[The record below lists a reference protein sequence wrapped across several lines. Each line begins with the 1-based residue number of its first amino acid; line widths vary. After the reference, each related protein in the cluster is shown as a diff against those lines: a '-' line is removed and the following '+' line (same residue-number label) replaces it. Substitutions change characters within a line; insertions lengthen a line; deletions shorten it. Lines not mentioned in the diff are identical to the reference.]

1 MDFRSDNTLGCS
13 PEIAEALARAGSG
26 ALSPYG
32 NDEITARVKERC
44 RDLFET
50 DVEILPVLT
59 GTGGNS
65 LAIATMTPPW
75 GAVFCHEDA
84 HVQRDELGAPE
95 FFTEGA
101 KMIPVA
107 GTHGKIAPADL
118 ERSIHDIGD
127 TRRMAIPSCLSLT
140 NATEAGTVYSADET
154 RALCDVAKQFR
165 MGVHLDGARF
175 ANAVVKAG
183 CSPADLTWRAG
194 VDILIFGGTKNGAMA
209 AELMVVFKPEMM
221 EELRFRWHRSGHRL
235 SKMRFLSSQF
245 DAYLE
250 NDLWLRN
257 ARNANALAARLREGL
272 ETIEGIEILRPVDA
286 NILLVRLAPHILS
299 SLREQGFLFYDWEIF
314 GPGAVRLVTGFST
327 RTEEVDALLAAARN
341 AAVVGKS

>member
-13 PEIAEALARAGSG
+13 PEIAEALVRASRG

-32 NDEITARVKERC
+32 NDEITARLRERC
-44 RDLFET
+44 REIFET
-50 DVEILPVLT
+50 DLEILPVLT

-101 KMIPVA
+101 KMIPVR
-107 GTHGKIAPADL
+107 GENGKIRPDDL
-118 ERSIHDIGD
+118 ERAIHDIGD

-140 NATEAGTVYSADET
+140 NATEAGTVYRAEET
-154 RALCDVAKQFR
+154 AALCEVAHRFQ

-175 ANAVVKAG
+175 ANALVAAK
-183 CSPADLTWRAG
+183 CTPAELTWKAG
-194 VDILIFGGTKNGAMA
+194 VDMLIFGATKNGAMA
-209 AELMVVFKPEMM
+209 AELIVVFKRELM
-221 EELRFRWHRSGHRL
+221 EQLRFRWHRSGHRL
-235 SKMRFLSSQF
+235 SKMRFLSAQL
-245 DAYLE
+245 DAYLT
-250 NDLWLRN
+250 DDVWLRN
-257 ARNANALAARLREGL
+257 ARNANAMAARLREGL
-272 ETIEGIEILRPVDA
+272 EAIDGVDILRPVDA
-286 NILLVRLAPHILS
+286 NILLVRLAPKILEK
-299 SLREQGFLFYDWEIF
+299 LRAQGFLFYDWEIF

-327 RTEEVDALLAAARN
+327 TAEEVDALLRAAR
-341 AAVVGKS
+341 